1 MSMLVMGFLFF
12 AVDMA
17 AVLLLAACWQRTRIL
32 GFAIVAASFVAGI
45 LARWTVPWIY
55 RAVDMGD
62 GTMAWA
68 ASVIVQSVYLV
79 IAAVA
84 VAGFWDIYRVLKSR
98 PAT

>member
-1 MSMLVMGFLFF
+1 MSMWLVGFLYF
-12 AVDMA
+12 AVDLA

-45 LARWTVPWIY
+45 VARWSVPWIY

-62 GTMAWA
+62 GDMAWA
-68 ASVIVQSVYLV
+68 ASLIVQSVYLV
-79 IAAVA
+79 IAGIA

-98 PAT
+98 PAA